1 MIKNTISQSMML
13 FIPFVKSGTPVGPS
27 SKGFM
32 SSGLISNGP
41 GMPAWLPNPPSGP
54 LLGKSDD
61 GGSSLTKIRYCCFRT
76 EYDFDLIS
84 L

>member
-1 MIKNTISQSMML
+1 MML
-13 FIPFVKSGTPVGPS
+13 LIPFVKSGTPVGPS

-41 GMPAWLPNPPSGP
+41 GMPVWLPNPPSGP

-61 GGSSLTKIRYCCFRT
+61 GGSSLTKN
-76 EYDFDLIS
+76 
-84 L
+84 